1 MIKSTRLLLSIVI
14 VSMTILLTFT
24 TSCNHTRLINISK
37 KEISELDTVYY
48 QKFVQ
53 KLWDTEWIFYDKQ
66 ICQMRTE
73 LIGKKTYTG
82 TWKEAQD
89 TLTVNFFY
97 GKKVANERKFYINPE
112 NNKLIEIR
120 N

>member
-1 MIKSTRLLLSIVI
+1 
-14 VSMTILLTFT
+14 
-24 TSCNHTRLINISK
+24 
-37 KEISELDTVYY
+37 
-48 QKFVQ
+48 
-53 KLWDTEWIFYDKQ
+53 
-66 ICQMRTE
+66 MRTE